1 MSVKYKAPIKG
12 VRVVLYTDLY
22 GYVSRAEAMSL
33 IDAIVRVPSERDFVY
48 RYSIFN
54 DCVKMLIEDRK
65 MHIFIQ
71 SSAGIAS
78 EILLY
83 PFSII
88 PAKDKIIIRD
98 ITGSELHLGVES
110 SVTKDDIKERIDS
123 SFRGSSE
130 DLESLKGVIG
140 CPDEE
145 GRIGFYYTKGA
156 DSISLN
162 YMEDVDMEALKNGE

>member
-1 MSVKYKAPIKG
+1 MSVKYKTPIKG
-12 VRVVLYTDLY
+12 ARVVLYADLY
-22 GYVSRAEAMSL
+22 GYVSRAEVMSL
-33 IDAIVRVPSERDFVY
+33 IDAIVRLPFGRDFVHRY
-48 RYSIFN
+48 RALN
-54 DCVKMLIEDRK
+54 DCVNILIEDRK

-71 SSAGIAS
+71 SSAGVAS
-78 EILLY
+78 GILLY

-98 ITGSELHLGVES
+98 ITASELHLGIES
-110 SVTKDDIKERIDS
+110 SVTKDEIKERIDS
-123 SFRGSSE
+123 SFRGGSE